1 MRLYA
6 IRHKPTGQYLPWP
19 NERRRGRGGSQVE
32 PEAPEK
38 ARLFRSARSASIAL
52 TAWLAG
58 RVERL
63 NEHGEFTG
71 DFRFIKVP
79 SRRREEMDIVEVELA
94 LP

>member
-6 IRHKPTGQYLPWP
+6 IRHKPTGQYLPQP
-19 NERRRGRGGSQVE
+19 LELRGRGGSQVE

-63 NEHGEFTG
+63 DENGEFTG
-71 DFRFIKVP
+71 DFQFIKVP
-79 SRRREEMDIVEVELA
+79 SRKREEMDIVEVELT